1 MIINNKKIYKL
12 QELKDLIEQDMFK
25 NNFSD
30 IFDYV
35 LYQIDF
41 GDIKNFKQSNKS
53 IYVYF
58 SEDLKEMYFGPIN
71 DFDMVTQFAPM
82 SINFFGKNS
91 KINDLF
97 NKIYSD
103 GFKEALDPIVIAK
116 EMFTNSYTSEDDFN
130 NNNNDLYSSIKSAND
145 KLLLNKKK
153 FDNEKEIFAQ
163 IIKKEILKSLKI
175 KINAL
180 IAMDVSGNFNNME
193 NENEKFSGFVL
204 GNSNYGI
211 PNKEHLISLKILTN
225 AEILNR
231 FSLNNIKENNYGE
244 ILSKYQLL
252 NYKKSR
258 ELTND
263 EINFFI
269 NFINLKNVYS
279 LSLDD
284 ITKNYAYILA
294 DYFKRNKDLS
304 SLLNQMSGNAWI
316 LIFRTFSLDEFIE
329 AINNFIDSAY
339 FNDIQQKNKV
349 VKTLNK
355 WIFDKLTNSGQ
366 TTIDRIHYIDSLL
379 DKVNAKLKIVASIR
393 LSLLFKV
400 SSDEH
405 VVNQLKKVLI
415 KHNIILALT
424 GDEFLFYDKLYYDKI
439 KTQRHVNCVND
450 LINSDDIK
458 VSIMQGSFPH
468 EGNSKIRFFSNDF
481 IEEIVQNKKHNGFY
495 TLKFFELINSFI
507 ISKYSS
513 QNDRKST
520 DTVLIENLF

>member
-1 MIINNKKIYKL
+1 MIINNKKSYKL
-12 QELKDLIEQDMFK
+12 QELKGLIEQDMFK
-25 NNFSD
+25 DAFSD

-41 GDIKNFKQSNKS
+41 SNIKDFKQSNKS

-58 SEDLKEMYFGPIN
+58 SEDLKEMSFGPMN

-103 GFKEALDPIVIAK
+103 GFKEALDPMVIAK
-116 EMFTNSYTSEDDFN
+116 EMFTNPYTSEDDFN
-130 NNNNDLYSSIKSAND
+130 NNNNNLYSSIKSAND

-180 IAMDVSGNFNNME
+180 IAMDVSGNFNNMK

-225 AEILNR
+225 EEILNR

-263 EINFFI
+263 EIRFFL
-269 NFINLKNVYS
+269 NFINEKNIYS
-279 LSLDD
+279 FSSND
-284 ITKNYAYILA
+284 IQKDYAYMLA
-294 DYFKRNKDLS
+294 DYFKHDNDFPI
-304 SLLNQMSGNAWI
+304 LLRQTIGNAWP
-316 LIFRTFSLDEFIE
+316 LLFRTFSLDEFIE
-329 AINNFIDSAY
+329 AINNFIDSEY
-339 FNDIQQKNKV
+339 FNDIRQKNKV

-366 TTIDRIHYIDSLL
+366 TTIDRINYIDSLL
-379 DKVNAKLKIVASIR
+379 DKVNTKLKIVVSIR
-393 LSLLFKV
+393 LSLIFKV
-400 SSDEH
+400 SSDEQ
-405 VVNQLKKVLI
+405 VVNRLKKVLI

-424 GDEFLFYDKLYYDKI
+424 GNDYLFYDKLYYDKI
-439 KTQRHVNCVND
+439 KTQRHINCVNN
-450 LINSDDIK
+450 LINSNDIK
-458 VSIMQGSFPH
+458 VSIMQGGFPH
-468 EGNSKIRFFSNDF
+468 EANSKIDFFSNDF
-481 IEEIVQNKKHNGFY
+481 IKEIVQNKKHNSFY
-495 TLKFFELINSFI
+495 TIKFFELINDFI
-507 ISKYSS
+507 ISKYND
-513 QNDRKST
+513 QNNLKST
-520 DTVLIENLF
+520 DTLLIENLF